1 MRKFGLIGGT
11 SWHSTVDYYRELNKT
26 VNQRYNNNTNP
37 PLYLANLNQN
47 EIHKL
52 QQAGEWQIISEI
64 LITKCQ
70 ELESIGCEGLAFCAN
85 TPHRVYD
92 TVQNQLNTPIIHIG
106 ASVGK
111 FIQKLKYKNVGLLG
125 TRFTMEGDF
134 IKGLLRKRFSISVL
148 TPGEIAR
155 VKIQDLLYNEMSHG
169 HFTVSA
175 QSYFLSVID
184 QLKTSGA
191 EAVILGCTEFP
202 ILLRDAKTSLPKIDS
217 AMCHIEDIAKF
228 ILNVQDCDNDLLSS

>member
-26 VNQRYNNNTNP
+26 VNQQYSNNTNP

-52 QQAGEWQIISEI
+52 QQEDEWQAISEI

-92 TVQNQLNTPIIHIG
+92 TVQNQLNTPIVHIG
-106 ASVGK
+106 ASTGK
-111 FIQKLKYKNVGLLG
+111 CIQKLNHKNVSLLG

-134 IKGLLRKRFSISVL
+134 IKGMLQERFSISVA
-148 TPGEIAR
+148 TPNEITRA
-155 VKIQDLLYNEMSHG
+155 KIQDLLYNEMSHG
-169 HFTVSA
+169 RFTSSA
-175 QSYFLSVID
+175 HDYFLSVID
-184 QLKTSGA
+184 QLKTNGA
-191 EAVILGCTEFP
+191 EAVIFGCTEFP

-228 ILNVQDCDNDLLSS
+228 ILDMQDCDNGLLLK

>member
-26 VNQRYNNNTNP
+26 VNQLYNNNTNP

-52 QQAGEWQIISEI
+52 QQADEWQAISKI
-64 LITKCQ
+64 LIAKCQ

-92 TVQNQLNTPIIHIG
+92 TVQTQISTPIIHIG

-134 IKGLLRKRFSISVL
+134 IKGLLQDRFSIRVL
-148 TPGEIAR
+148 TPDEIAR
-155 VKIQDLLYNEMSHG
+155 ADIQGLLYNEMSHG
-169 HFTVSA
+169 HFTAST
-175 QSYFLSVID
+175 QDYFLSVIG
-184 QLKTSGA
+184 QLKTNGA

-202 ILLRDAKTSLPKIDS
+202 ILLRDTKITLPTIDS
-217 AMCHIEDIAKF
+217 VICHTEDIANF
-228 ILNVQDCDNDLLSS
+228 ILE

>member
-26 VNQRYNNNTNP
+26 VTQRYNNNTNP
-37 PLYLANLNQN
+37 PLYLANLNQS

-52 QQAGEWQIISEI
+52 QQADEWQAISEI
-64 LITKCQ
+64 LTTKCQ

-92 TVQNQLNTPIIHIG
+92 TVQHQLNTPIIHIG

-125 TRFTMEGDF
+125 TRYTMEGDF
-134 IKGLLRKRFSISVL
+134 IKGLLQDRFSIDVA
-148 TPGEIAR
+148 TPDESAR
-155 VKIQDLLYNEMSHG
+155 AKIQDLLYNEMSHG
-169 HFTVSA
+169 RFTVPA
-175 QSYFLSVID
+175 QGYFLSVID
-184 QLKTSGA
+184 GLKANGA
-191 EAVILGCTEFP
+191 QAVILGCTEFP

-217 AMCHIEDIAKF
+217 AMCHIDDIANF
-228 ILNVQDCDNDLLSS
+228 ILK